1 MALIDSVEHLRGA
14 LDYHLSR
21 HNLLA
26 SNLAHID
33 TPGYKPVDL
42 ERTGTGTGSFAGT
55 LHVAL
60 EATQPGHLSSSSSAA
75 GSNGATSVGRVIE
88 DPGAAAGGDNNGVDL
103 AREAVKIAT
112 NQMRYDMLAQLASSE
127 LASLAWAASDGKHG

>member
-1 MALIDSVEHLRGA
+1 MALIDSVENLRGA
-14 LDYHLSR
+14 LDYHLTR

-42 ERTGTGTGSFAGT
+42 ERAKGAGSFDQS
-55 LHVAL
+55 LHVAMS
-60 EATQPGHLSSSSSAA
+60 ATQPGHMAPASSSSFVD
-75 GSNGATSVGRVIE
+75 GRPVGKVID
-88 DPGAAAGGDNNGVDL
+88 DPGAAKGEDGNGVDL
-103 AREAVKIAT
+103 DREAVKIAS

-127 LASLAWAASDGKHG
+127 LASLSWAASDGKHG

>member
-14 LDYHLSR
+14 LDYHLAR

-33 TPGYKPVDL
+33 TPGYRPVDL
-42 ERTGTGTGSFAGT
+42 ARENSGSFAGA

-60 EATQPGHLSSSSSAA
+60 AATEPGHIGAPSGVASAYHVVA
-75 GSNGATSVGRVIE
+75 

-103 AREAVKIAT
+103 DREAVKIST
-112 NQMRYDMLAQLASSE
+112 NQVRYDALAQLASSE
-127 LASLAWAASDGKHG
+127 LASLSWAANDGKAG